1 MNMNNPAIF
10 LRSKRACQGRIFVC
24 FLLFVERKYEKV
36 CIAKDSFLETMIM
49 KYDIA
54 EKLAKLSLT
63 GCCLKRNVNWQA
75 IRD

>member
-1 MNMNNPAIF
+1 MEAIE
-10 LRSKRACQGRIFVC
+10 FVK
-24 FLLFVERKYEKV
+24 RKYEKV

-63 GCCLKRNVNWQA
+63 GCCLKINVNWQA

>member
-1 MNMNNPAIF
+1 M
-10 LRSKRACQGRIFVC
+10 K
-24 FLLFVERKYEKV
+24 KV
-36 CIAKDSFLETMIM
+36 CIAENSVLETMIM

-54 EKLAKLSLT
+54 EKVAKLSLT